1 MATTTEF
8 LGLTLPAGTDAVDI
22 AQING
27 NFKKLE
33 TQAKATEN
41 TVKANH
47 AACTAY
53 TAPMQDA
60 SVEGAYMLMAEY
72 TFPKNMNY
80 ESADITLLI
89 RNRGVQTSPKDG
101 ILRVR
106 LRYGKAAAV
115 FQYAQIYWLTA
126 IGMDATKFLLVYNDS
141 TATARLYVSE
151 SAAYGGYICKVLD
164 MGTSSSIVDFTS
176 WNLYSPTTGDTELP
190 AEDEGW
196 TVVTSTGV

>member
-1 MATTTEF
+1 MAETTEF
-8 LGLTLPAGTDAVDI
+8 LGLTLPSGTDAVDI
-22 AQING
+22 AQINS
-27 NFKKLE
+27 NFEKLE
-33 TQAKATEN
+33 TQAKAMEN

-47 AACTAY
+47 AACLAH

-72 TFPKNMNY
+72 TFPKSMNY

-89 RNRGVQTSPKDG
+89 RNRGVLTAARDG

-106 LRYGKAAAV
+106 LRYGRAAAA
-115 FQYAQIYWLTA
+115 FQYAQIYWLAA
-126 IGMDATKFLLVYNDS
+126 IGMDASKFLLVYNDS

-151 SAAYGGYICKVLD
+151 SGAYGGYICKALD

-176 WNLYSPTTGDTELP
+176 WTLYHTTTGAAALPTE
-190 AEDEGW
+190 AEGW
-196 TVVTSTGV
+196 TTVTSE